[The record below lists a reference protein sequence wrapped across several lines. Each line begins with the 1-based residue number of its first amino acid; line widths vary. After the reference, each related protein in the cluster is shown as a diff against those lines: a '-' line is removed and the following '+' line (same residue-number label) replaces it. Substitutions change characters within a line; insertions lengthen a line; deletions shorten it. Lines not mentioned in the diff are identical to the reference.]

1 MSKVKVYSGCEIV
14 PYTDAN
20 ATKFFTL
27 ATKSSKAVAKL
38 VTRMLH
44 HNHTY
49 RYSEL
54 TRFAKINLQQ
64 TSSLSFSK
72 TWQMYLD

>member
-14 PYTDAN
+14 PYTDAT

-38 VTRMLH
+38 LTRILR
-44 HNHTY
+44 HNHT
-49 RYSEL
+49 
-54 TRFAKINLQQ
+54 
-64 TSSLSFSK
+64 
-72 TWQMYLD
+72 